1 MHPIGKIIIGALLV
15 IGSVYY
21 VVTNPLNLTP
31 TAWNAFKTVLYGI
44 VPPFVFLVGLFI
56 VWLELDELRIEKELK
71 REERR
76 VRRTPRPRPRKRK
89 R

>member
-1 MHPIGKIIIGALLV
+1 MHPIGKIIIGAILV

-21 VVTNPLNLTP
+21 VAMNPLDLAP
-31 TAWNAFKTVLYGI
+31 TAWNAFKTVIHGI
-44 VPPFVFLVGLFI
+44 IPPFVFLVGLFI

-76 VRRTPRPRPRKRK
+76 TRRIARPRPRKRK

>member
-1 MHPIGKIIIGALLV
+1 MHPIGKIFIGAILV

-31 TAWNAFKTVLYGI
+31 TAWNAFKTVIYGI
-44 VPPFVFLVGLFI
+44 IPPFLFLVGLFI

-76 VRRTPRPRPRKRK
+76 VRRPRPARPRKRK